1 MEIVYVSNEVNK
13 IKTEVVKISNDS
25 MLYTA
30 NYFCKDTILFKTKS
44 KTKNN
49 ISFTEQIVNYVY
61 NSDKTLKQSSFL
73 NQYIDVKSID
83 KISSTPEIITP

>member
-13 IKTEVVKISNDS
+13 IKTEVVKKSNDS
-25 MLYTA
+25 MLFTA
-30 NYFCKDTILFKTKS
+30 NYFGKDILLFKTKS